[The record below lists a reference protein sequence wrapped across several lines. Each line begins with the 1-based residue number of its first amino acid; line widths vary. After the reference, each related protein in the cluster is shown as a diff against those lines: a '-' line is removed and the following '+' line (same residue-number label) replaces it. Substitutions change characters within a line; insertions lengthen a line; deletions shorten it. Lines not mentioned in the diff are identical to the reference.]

1 MSPDTPAVT
10 ERVRSLW
17 LEEALVD
24 TVGESPLEGDRRADV
39 AIVGGGYVGLWTALR
54 IKEIDPACEVAV
66 VEADVCGT
74 GASGRNGG
82 QLHAW
87 WERLDTLIARFGR
100 EDALRLASQSAEAI
114 DEIGR
119 LETEQGLDIDF
130 RLGGWLWTA
139 TTEAQLGAWEP
150 ALYACERNG
159 VTGLRRLDPDE
170 TRRRT
175 GSSLHLTG
183 VVEDHAGTIHP
194 GKLPQALR
202 SLALRRGVR
211 VYEHSPVRLER
222 SRPPRLHGPAGV
234 LTADRVVLA
243 ANAWAARIPELRP
256 HLFVV
261 GSYIVA
267 TEPVPGLI
275 ERLGLD
281 AGQAICDSQARV
293 TYYQASRSGRLVFGR
308 GGGRVAPLG
317 RVGGSFDASQ
327 RWHQDA
333 VAELRRI
340 QPEFSGVRITHGWG
354 GPVDVSLASVPFF
367 GGLEG
372 RDDLLYGV
380 GWSGTGIG
388 PSVLGGK
395 ILASLVLGIDDEYSQ
410 SPLVRQRL
418 TDTYPREPLRT
429 VGALLVREAVAR
441 EAAAQAEGR
450 RPSRVAVATAALIP
464 GVKR

>member
-1 MSPDTPAVT
+1 
-10 ERVRSLW
+10 
-17 LEEALVD
+17 
-24 TVGESPLEGDRRADV
+24 
-39 AIVGGGYVGLWTALR
+39 
-54 IKEIDPACEVAV
+54 
-66 VEADVCGT
+66 
-74 GASGRNGG
+74 
-82 QLHAW
+82 
-87 WERLDTLIARFGR
+87 
-100 EDALRLASQSAEAI
+100 
-114 DEIGR
+114 
-119 LETEQGLDIDF
+119 
-130 RLGGWLWTA
+130 
-139 TTEAQLGAWEP
+139 
-150 ALYACERNG
+150 
-159 VTGLRRLDPDE
+159 
-170 TRRRT
+170 
-175 GSSLHLTG
+175 
-183 VVEDHAGTIHP
+183 
-194 GKLPQALR
+194 
-202 SLALRRGVR
+202 
-211 VYEHSPVRLER
+211 
-222 SRPPRLHGPAGV
+222 
-234 LTADRVVLA
+234 LTADKVVLA

-267 TEPVPGLI
+267 TEPVPDLI
-275 ERLGLD
+275 KNLGLD

-293 TYYQASRSGRLVFGR
+293 IYYQATKSGRLVFGR

-317 RVGGSFDASQ
+317 HVGSSFDSSE

-333 VAELRRI
+333 AAELRRI
-340 QPEFSGVRITHGWG
+340 QPELAGARITHGWG

-372 RDDLLYGV
+372 REDLLYGV

-395 ILASLVLGIDDEYSQ
+395 ILASLALGIDDEHSQ

-441 EAAAQAEGR
+441 EAAAQVAGR